1 MRIARATQHP
11 ALQLFVTQMSLQS
24 AGLADFPLSPD
35 QAKHVLRRYSQLCVQ
50 SRRDLVEAALRKA
63 RAHAQADKGGFLF
76 VKVSCDRLSRCSL
89 HCRCCALTFDTAAA
103 LGAHLAKIHAQAAPA
118 AYGFGTA
125 CESCRKQFWSTARL
139 REHLRRARRC
149 ARVYVEADWP
159 PGQAPETLASGQTPP
174 MELIAPHGGQ
184 CKVLRRM

>member
-11 ALQLFVTQMSLQS
+11 ALQLFVTQRSLQS

-139 REHLRRARRC
+139 REHLRRAAGVQGFTLKQTGRLAKPRRPL
-149 ARVYVEADWP
+149 RV
-159 PGQAPETLASGQTPP
+159 GR
-174 MELIAPHGGQ
+174 
-184 CKVLRRM
+184 LRRWSSLRPMVGSAKF